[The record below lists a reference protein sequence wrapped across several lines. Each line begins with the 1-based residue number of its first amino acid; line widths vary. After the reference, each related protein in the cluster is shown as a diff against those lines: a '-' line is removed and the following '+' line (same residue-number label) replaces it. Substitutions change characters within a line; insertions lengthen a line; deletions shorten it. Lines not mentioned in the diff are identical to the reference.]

1 VISSFWSGLAG
12 KVADRAALALVS
24 PAFAF
29 WTVGL
34 LAWLLS
40 ANTAARRSLVDRLGV
55 GGQVTQL
62 LVIIVALLVVV
73 CSGVVVQRLVPP
85 VLLLLQGSWPAFAGP
100 LRRRRVAHQ
109 FQLKERLEEQ
119 WQNRY
124 QEVEAYRSASDKEQ
138 LLTADR
144 LRFAAAEQGLLDA
157 ERRLTAY
164 PPRSERVAPTRLGN
178 LLAAAPGRVLDKY
191 GIDAA
196 RCWPALWL
204 ILPEVP
210 RTDVAE
216 ARKDLDDCVLWLIWS
231 VLLLIWVPLSWWVL
245 LLVVPGAWL
254 SYLATV
260 GAAARYGELIDA
272 AYTVHRGLLYDSL
285 GWPRPAASTETASG
299 FVLTTAIWRGPALAE
314 QLRPS

>member
-1 VISSFWSGLAG
+1 
-12 KVADRAALALVS
+12 
-24 PAFAF
+24 
-29 WTVGL
+29 VGL

-40 ANTAARRSLVDRLGV
+40 ANTAARRSLIDQFGV
-55 GGQVTQL
+55 GAQVTQL

-85 VLLLLQGSWPAFAGP
+85 VLVLLQGSWSGFAGP
-100 LRRRRVAHQ
+100 LRRRLVAHQ
-109 FQLKERLEEQ
+109 FRLKERLEEQ

-124 QEVEAYRSASDKEQ
+124 QEVETYRSASEKEEG
-138 LLTADR
+138 LSTADR
-144 LRFAAAEQGLLDA
+144 LQFAAAEQGLLDA

-191 GIDAA
+191 GMDAA
-196 RCWPALWL
+196 RCWPVLWL
-204 ILPEVP
+204 ILPEAT

-231 VLLLIWVPLSWWVL
+231 VLLLIWIPLSWWVL
-245 LLVVPGAWL
+245 ILVVLGAWL
-254 SYLATV
+254 SYLATI

-272 AYTVHRGLLYDSL
+272 AYTVHRWLLYDSV
-285 GWPRPAASTETASG
+285 GWPRPAPSTETAAG
-299 FVLTTAIWRGPALAE
+299 LVLTTAIWRGPALAE
-314 QLRPS
+314 QLRSS